1 MRDEGV
7 LRSFLQPADKLF
19 PMVVTQDVGHLAAA
33 LLHEDWSRAQV
44 IELEGAAHIA
54 ERSRASLRH
63 GAETPN
69 LGRDGAALELGA
81 DFPFSV
87 NAKSIDS
94 DPDARRPQRGMDRL
108 QRARRSAMKG
118 ATGLESVIAE
128 LIRASHTKA
137 SV

>member
-1 MRDEGV
+1 M
-7 LRSFLQPADKLF
+7 LRSFLQPADRLF
-19 PMVVTQDVGHLAAA
+19 PMVATQDVGHLAAA

-69 LGRDGAALELGA
+69 LGRDGAARELGQV
-81 DFPFSV
+81 FPFSV

-118 ATGLESVIAE
+118 ATALESVIAE

>member
-19 PMVVTQDVGHLAAA
+19 PMVATQDVGQLAAA
-33 LLHEDWSRAQV
+33 LLHEDWSRTQV

-69 LGRDGAALELGA
+69 LGRHGAARELGA

-87 NAKSIDS
+87 NVKSIDS